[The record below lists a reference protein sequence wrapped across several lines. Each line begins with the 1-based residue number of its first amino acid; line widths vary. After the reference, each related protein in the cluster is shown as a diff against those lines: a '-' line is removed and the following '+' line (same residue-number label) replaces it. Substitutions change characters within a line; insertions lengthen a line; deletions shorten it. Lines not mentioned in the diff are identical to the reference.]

1 MEMTITAKIQL
12 KTTEEQKR
20 ILSGTMDA
28 YRKSCKYVS
37 DYVFSNHDYKQLSVH
52 NSVYEQVRSLY
63 KIGSQMTCSVIRTV
77 LARYKSIKSSGL
89 NCIKPKFKLPQ
100 YDLVW
105 NRDYSLNKNVF
116 SVNTLEGRIKIP
128 YYSKVMEQY
137 FDRSKYTFGTAKIV
151 NKKGKF
157 FLHIPVSFE
166 VPECDESQIQNV
178 VGVDRGI
185 NFIVTT
191 YDSKGKTGFVS
202 GRNIK
207 HIRAR
212 YCDVRKQLQMRKT
225 SSSRRRLRLIGS
237 RENRWMQDVNHC
249 ISKALVLNHPKNSLF
264 VLEDLSGI
272 RNRRERIRR
281 KFRYVSVS
289 WSFYD
294 LEQKIDYK
302 VKKYGS
308 KMIKVNPAYTSQT
321 CPKCGHT
328 EKSNRDKSK
337 HLFTCRNCGYR
348 SNDDRIGAMNLYRM
362 GIEYLVPGT
371 VTSEHDLEVRGFVS
385 DPDVTPRYS
394 SRNIRENVGE
404 SKTRLLQG
412 SHKPIS
418 SDVGN

>member
-12 KTTEEQKR
+12 KATKEQKKV
-20 ILSGTMDA
+20 LSETMIA
-28 YRKSCKYVS
+28 YRNSCNYIS
-37 DYVFSNHDYKQLSVH
+37 EYIFRTHDYKQFSVH
-52 NSVYEQVRSLY
+52 KSNYY
-63 KIGSQMTCSVIRTV
+63 KIRNNFGIGSQMACSVVRTV

-89 NCIKPKFKLPQ
+89 NGIKPKFKLPQ

-105 NRDYSLNKNVF
+105 NRDYSLNNNVF

-128 YYSKVMEQY
+128 YYSKGMEQY

-157 FLHIPVSFE
+157 FLHIPVSFD
-166 VPECDESQIQNV
+166 VPDCDESQIQNV
-178 VGVDRGI
+178 VGVDSGI

-212 YCDVRKQLQMRKT
+212 YSDVRKLLQMRKT
-225 SSSRRRLRLIGS
+225 PSSRRRLRLIGS

-272 RNRRERIRR
+272 RNRTERIRR

-302 VKKYGS
+302 AKKYGS
-308 KMIKVNPAYTSQT
+308 KMINVNPAYTSQT

-337 HLFTCRNCGYR
+337 HLFT
-348 SNDDRIGAMNLYRM
+348 
-362 GIEYLVPGT
+362 T
-371 VTSEHDLEVRGFVS
+371 
-385 DPDVTPRYS
+385 
-394 SRNIRENVGE
+394 
-404 SKTRLLQG
+404 K
-412 SHKPIS
+412 
-418 SDVGN
+418 